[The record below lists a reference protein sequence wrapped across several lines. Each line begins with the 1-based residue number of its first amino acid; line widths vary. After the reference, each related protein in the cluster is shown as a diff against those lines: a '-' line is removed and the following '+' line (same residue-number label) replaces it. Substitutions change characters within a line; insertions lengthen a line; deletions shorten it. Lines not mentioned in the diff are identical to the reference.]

1 MADILL
7 VILASLFI
15 VLGLAGCILPV
26 IPGPPL
32 SFVGLLILRFTVYV
46 PEIRMDNFDERLW
59 YLGGAAL
66 VVTVLDYLVPVWGTK
81 RFGGSRSGTWG
92 AAIGLIIGLFFAPIG
107 LIAGPFLGAVVGELA
122 IGRDEKSALRSG
134 VGSLIGFLTG
144 VVLKLVVSGLITW
157 YYFKEL
163 LF

>member
-15 VLGLAGCILPV
+15 LLGLAGCILPV

-32 SFVGLLILRFTVYV
+32 SFVGLLILRFTAYV
-46 PEIRMDNFDERLW
+46 PEMRAEAFDERLW

-81 RFGGSRSGTWG
+81 HFGGSKSGTWG

-107 LIAGPFLGAVVGELA
+107 LIAGPFLGAVVGELVA
-122 IGRDEKSALRSG
+122 GRDEKSALRSG
-134 VGSLIGFLTG
+134 IGSLIGFLTG